1 MKKKF
6 DLKIVILMLGIII
19 LSLGI
24 TALVVINSISSTN
37 VIPSDAVLNG
47 ENISDVIRNAYII
60 STDNNTIKYYY
71 NGKIYEYKGKLDK
84 QCSKIVDLIFD
95 GKKIVGIISK
105 ENYIIGKVEYNEKD
119 MLTYVDGKAYSIDD
133 NLAVYQVNKDTVKQ
147 QLPEIINSKKC
158 SVYLSNG
165 KICALVENQDS
176 SDSSNTNVRVIIRNN
191 DSIYFDN
198 LWIYGENLRVNDKE
212 TKKKSTRKRKSSK
225 KKTEE
230 VVKETDTDVES
241 ITDVDEATEYL
252 EDIIN
257 FTSEEWEDEEKT
269 LRDKLTSLEIRPD
282 LNPDDVKKLI
292 AKLSETYTDIKGRLV
307 DVERSANSLEKQIK
321 DIKTLNSIGSNATER
336 NLAATKAV
344 MFFKKNPDDEKAVDL
359 EQYLLML
366 KHKVNFYKYCIDTMG
381 YNRQLLITFASV
393 FKIEINNM

>member
-1 MKKKF
+1 MSENSEDENFSENKTNEENSVSAETLTDKK
-6 DLKIVILMLGIII
+6 
-19 LSLGI
+19 
-24 TALVVINSISSTN
+24 
-37 VIPSDAVLNG
+37 
-47 ENISDVIRNAYII
+47 
-60 STDNNTIKYYY
+60 
-71 NGKIYEYKGKLDK
+71 DK
-84 QCSKIVDLIFD
+84 A
-95 GKKIVGIISK
+95 
-105 ENYIIGKVEYNEKD
+105 EVEE
-119 MLTYVDGKAYSIDD
+119 
-133 NLAVYQVNKDTVKQ
+133 
-147 QLPEIINSKKC
+147 
-158 SVYLSNG
+158 
-165 KICALVENQDS
+165 VEP
-176 SDSSNTNVRVIIRNN
+176 
-191 DSIYFDN
+191 
-198 LWIYGENLRVNDKE
+198 KE

-230 VVKETDTDVES
+230 VVKETDVDVES

>member
-1 MKKKF
+1 MGLLSNKTNLTGQGLGKKMPAKKKPIKKAEVEKVEIKEIVVDDVKEQETPKVESEENTEICYKEQNDEIDVNDEEKN
-6 DLKIVILMLGIII
+6 DLSM
-19 LSLGI
+19 SE
-24 TALVVINSISSTN
+24 NSEDENFSENETN
-37 VIPSDAVLNG
+37 
-47 ENISDVIRNAYII
+47 
-60 STDNNTIKYYY
+60 
-71 NGKIYEYKGKLDK
+71 
-84 QCSKIVDLIFD
+84 
-95 GKKIVGIISK
+95 K
-105 ENYIIGKVEYNEKD
+105 ENNVSAETETDKKDKVEE
-119 MLTYVDGKAYSIDD
+119 
-133 NLAVYQVNKDTVKQ
+133 
-147 QLPEIINSKKC
+147 
-158 SVYLSNG
+158 
-165 KICALVENQDS
+165 VE
-176 SDSSNTNVRVIIRNN
+176 V
-191 DSIYFDN
+191 
-198 LWIYGENLRVNDKE
+198 EPKE
-212 TKKKSTRKRKSSK
+212 TKKKSARKRKSSK

-230 VVKETDTDVES
+230 VAKETDTDVES

-344 MFFKKNPDDEKAVDL
+344 MFFKKNPDDEKTVDL

>member
-1 MKKKF
+1 MGLLSNKTNLTGQGLGKKMPAKKKPIKKTEAEKVEIKETVV
-6 DLKIVILMLGIII
+6 DDVKEQETLKV
-19 LSLGI
+19 
-24 TALVVINSISSTN
+24 
-37 VIPSDAVLNG
+37 
-47 ENISDVIRNAYII
+47 E
-60 STDNNTIKYYY
+60 
-71 NGKIYEYKGKLDK
+71 
-84 QCSKIVDLIFD
+84 
-95 GKKIVGIISK
+95 SK
-105 ENYIIGKVEYNEKD
+105 ENTEICYKEQNDE
-119 MLTYVDGKAYSIDD
+119 ID
-133 NLAVYQVNKDTVKQ
+133 
-147 QLPEIINSKKC
+147 
-158 SVYLSNG
+158 
-165 KICALVENQDS
+165 
-176 SDSSNTNVRVIIRNN
+176 
-191 DSIYFDN
+191 
-198 LWIYGENLRVNDKE
+198 VNDEEKIDLSMSENSENENFSENETNEENNVSVETETDKKDEIEEVEVEPKE

-230 VVKETDTDVES
+230 VVKETDADVES

>member
-1 MKKKF
+1 MGLLSNKTNLTGQGLGKKMPAKKKPIKKAEAEKVEIKETVVDDVKEQETPKVESEENTEICYKEQNDKIDVNDEEKI
-6 DLKIVILMLGIII
+6 DLSMSENSEDKKI
-19 LSLGI
+19 SE
-24 TALVVINSISSTN
+24 NETN
-37 VIPSDAVLNG
+37 KEN
-47 ENISDVIRNAYII
+47 NISAETV
-60 STDNNTIKYYY
+60 TD
-71 NGKIYEYKGKLDK
+71 
-84 QCSKIVDLIFD
+84 
-95 GKKIVGIISK
+95 KKD
-105 ENYIIGKVEYNEKD
+105 EAEVEE
-119 MLTYVDGKAYSIDD
+119 
-133 NLAVYQVNKDTVKQ
+133 
-147 QLPEIINSKKC
+147 
-158 SVYLSNG
+158 
-165 KICALVENQDS
+165 VE
-176 SDSSNTNVRVIIRNN
+176 V
-191 DSIYFDN
+191 
-198 LWIYGENLRVNDKE
+198 EPKE

-230 VVKETDTDVES
+230 VVKETDTNVES

>member
-1 MKKKF
+1 MGLLSNKTNLTGQGLGKKMPAKKK
-6 DLKIVILMLGIII
+6 
-19 LSLGI
+19 
-24 TALVVINSISSTN
+24 
-37 VIPSDAVLNG
+37 P
-47 ENISDVIRNAYII
+47 
-60 STDNNTIKYYY
+60 IK
-71 NGKIYEYKGKLDK
+71 KAE
-84 QCSKIVDLIFD
+84 V
-95 GKKIVGIISK
+95 
-105 ENYIIGKVEYNEKD
+105 EKVEIKERVVDDVKEQETPKVESEENTEICYKEQNDEIDVNDEEKIDLSMSENSKDENFSENETNEKNNVSAETETD
-119 MLTYVDGKAYSIDD
+119 K
-133 NLAVYQVNKDTVKQ
+133 KDK
-147 QLPEIINSKKC
+147 
-158 SVYLSNG
+158 
-165 KICALVENQDS
+165 VEE
-176 SDSSNTNVRVIIRNN
+176 VEV
-191 DSIYFDN
+191 
-198 LWIYGENLRVNDKE
+198 EPKE

-230 VVKETDTDVES
+230 VVKETDADVES

-344 MFFKKNPDDEKAVDL
+344 MFFKKNPDDEKTVDL

>member
-1 MKKKF
+1 MGLLSNKTNLTGQGLGKKMPAKKKPI
-6 DLKIVILMLGIII
+6 KKAEAEKVEIKEIV
-19 LSLGI
+19 
-24 TALVVINSISSTN
+24 V
-37 VIPSDAVLNG
+37 D
-47 ENISDVIRNAYII
+47 DVKEQE
-60 STDNNTIKYYY
+60 TPKV
-71 NGKIYEYKGKLDK
+71 E
-84 QCSKIVDLIFD
+84 
-95 GKKIVGIISK
+95 SK
-105 ENYIIGKVEYNEKD
+105 ENTEICYKEQNDEIDVNDEEKIDLSMSENSENENFSENETNKENNVSAETLTVTDDEGNKTMTINEKGE
-119 MLTYVDGKAYSIDD
+119 VEE
-133 NLAVYQVNKDTVKQ
+133 VEVK
-147 QLPEIINSKKC
+147 P
-158 SVYLSNG
+158 
-165 KICALVENQDS
+165 
-176 SDSSNTNVRVIIRNN
+176 
-191 DSIYFDN
+191 
-198 LWIYGENLRVNDKE
+198 KE

-230 VVKETDTDVES
+230 VAKETDADVES

-257 FTSEEWEDEEKT
+257 FTSEEWEDEEKI

-344 MFFKKNPDDEKAVDL
+344 MFFKKNPDDEKTVDL

>member
-1 MKKKF
+1 MGLLSNKTNLTGQGLGKKMPAKKKPIKKTEAEKVEIKETVV
-6 DLKIVILMLGIII
+6 DDVKEQETLKV
-19 LSLGI
+19 
-24 TALVVINSISSTN
+24 
-37 VIPSDAVLNG
+37 
-47 ENISDVIRNAYII
+47 E
-60 STDNNTIKYYY
+60 
-71 NGKIYEYKGKLDK
+71 
-84 QCSKIVDLIFD
+84 
-95 GKKIVGIISK
+95 SK
-105 ENYIIGKVEYNEKD
+105 ENTEICYKEQNDE
-119 MLTYVDGKAYSIDD
+119 ID
-133 NLAVYQVNKDTVKQ
+133 
-147 QLPEIINSKKC
+147 
-158 SVYLSNG
+158 
-165 KICALVENQDS
+165 
-176 SDSSNTNVRVIIRNN
+176 
-191 DSIYFDN
+191 
-198 LWIYGENLRVNDKE
+198 VNDEEKIDLSMSENSENENFSENETNEENNVSVETETDKKDEIEEVEVEPKE

-230 VVKETDTDVES
+230 VVKETDADVES

-366 KHKVNFYKYCIDTMG
+366 KHKVNFYKYCIDTME

>member
-1 MKKKF
+1 MGLLSNKTNLTGQGLGKKMPAKKK
-6 DLKIVILMLGIII
+6 
-19 LSLGI
+19 
-24 TALVVINSISSTN
+24 
-37 VIPSDAVLNG
+37 P
-47 ENISDVIRNAYII
+47 
-60 STDNNTIKYYY
+60 IK
-71 NGKIYEYKGKLDK
+71 KAEA
-84 QCSKIVDLIFD
+84 
-95 GKKIVGIISK
+95 
-105 ENYIIGKVEYNEKD
+105 EKVEIKETVVDDVKEQETPKVESEENTEICYKEQNDEIDVNDEEKIDLSMSENSKDENFSENETNEKNNVSAE
-119 MLTYVDGKAYSIDD
+119 TET
-133 NLAVYQVNKDTVKQ
+133 NKKDK
-147 QLPEIINSKKC
+147 
-158 SVYLSNG
+158 
-165 KICALVENQDS
+165 VEE
-176 SDSSNTNVRVIIRNN
+176 VEV
-191 DSIYFDN
+191 
-198 LWIYGENLRVNDKE
+198 EPKE

-230 VVKETDTDVES
+230 VTKETDTDVES

-344 MFFKKNPDDEKAVDL
+344 MFFKKNPDDEKTVDL

>member
-1 MKKKF
+1 MGLLSNKTNLTGQGLGKKMPAKKKPIKKAEAEKVEIKEIVVDDVKEQETPKVESEENTEVCYKEQNDEIDVNDKEKI
-6 DLKIVILMLGIII
+6 DLSM
-19 LSLGI
+19 SE
-24 TALVVINSISSTN
+24 NSEDKNFSENETN
-37 VIPSDAVLNG
+37 
-47 ENISDVIRNAYII
+47 
-60 STDNNTIKYYY
+60 
-71 NGKIYEYKGKLDK
+71 
-84 QCSKIVDLIFD
+84 
-95 GKKIVGIISK
+95 K
-105 ENYIIGKVEYNEKD
+105 ENNVSAETETDKKDEVEE
-119 MLTYVDGKAYSIDD
+119 
-133 NLAVYQVNKDTVKQ
+133 
-147 QLPEIINSKKC
+147 
-158 SVYLSNG
+158 
-165 KICALVENQDS
+165 VEP
-176 SDSSNTNVRVIIRNN
+176 
-191 DSIYFDN
+191 
-198 LWIYGENLRVNDKE
+198 KE

-230 VVKETDTDVES
+230 VTKETDTDVES

-344 MFFKKNPDDEKAVDL
+344 MFFKKNPDDEKTVDL